1 MTSRF
6 ELNYYH
12 VSYILPR
19 LWLLSVQPCLYCT
32 SDNLLIYYCMTN
44 HTSNTMRPGGRVYH
58 LILVQHQLCK
68 EKDKWLSQ
76 SISFTT
82 YISHVQF
89 RVICLGSA
97 VICQPFVLIVAE
109 KNLPQRS
116 EGRFFPSQRQRK
128 ARHDRHDQT
137 SNFRIRA
144 ADDESN

>member
-1 MTSRF
+1 MPLLYLRQP
-6 ELNYYH
+6 
-12 VSYILPR
+12 SY
-19 LWLLSVQPCLYCT
+19 LLLYDQPYKYLYKTMGEGLSSHSSSASV
-32 SDNLLIYYCMTN
+32 
-44 HTSNTMRPGGRVYH
+44 
-58 LILVQHQLCK
+58 VQEEGQVAFTI
-68 EKDKWLSQ
+68 

-89 RVICLGSA
+89 RVICLRSA

-109 KNLPQRS
+109 KNLPQRG

-137 SNFRIRA
+137 SNVRIRT